1 MGRLSGTK
9 RRREGIAMVTDP
21 ITWDSVG
28 FKSSTTKGERQ
39 DYTVCQTWNVCSTT
53 VTTDNL
59 KQHRRS
65 CRFGDETVK
74 KTIIC
79 NAQVFLRTT

>member
-9 RRREGIAMVTDP
+9 RRREGIEMVTDP

-39 DYTVCQTWNVCSTT
+39 DYTACQTWKVCSTT
-53 VTTDNL
+53 VTT
-59 KQHRRS
+59 
-65 CRFGDETVK
+65 
-74 KTIIC
+74 
-79 NAQVFLRTT
+79 